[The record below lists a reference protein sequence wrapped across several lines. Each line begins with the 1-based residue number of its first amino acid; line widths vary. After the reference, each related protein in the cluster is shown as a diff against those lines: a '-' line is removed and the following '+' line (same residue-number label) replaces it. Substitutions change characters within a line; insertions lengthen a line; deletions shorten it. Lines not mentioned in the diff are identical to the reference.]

1 MIKDGK
7 RYLNLEDQVEW
18 NKNHIEAFLAG
29 IETVNIFGI
38 RVLAVVPTPED
49 IPLQETYSYG
59 DAYAV
64 GETPP
69 YHYYVYTRSG
79 LEAIEGTF
87 VDIGEFPG
95 KGADGATP
103 YIGSNGNWWIKESDT
118 GVSAR
123 GEQGYTPYIGA
134 NEHWYI
140 NGVDTGVS
148 ARGPAGIGL
157 RGPQGLRG
165 KAGGY
170 RLYGELSSISQL
182 PTPTKAIQDD
192 DGAYI
197 IAGDLWMVMGLT
209 SLEWYNLGKVG
220 GTGMRGEPG
229 VGIDSMTKLTTPY
242 GEGTVTYDT
251 TDGIHLSGQTRIDY
265 GDDFSK
271 QVDTDTALPI
281 KAGVGVSMDA
291 TEDGKHIEIKADET
305 WVNESIDSKVNPV
318 KTGKRDIVQPAE
330 KGKAAR
336 IYSVTPI
343 SDSYPEGAQ
352 GYLEAGTSNFTQ
364 YSVPQRAANGQ
375 LNLPDQLTYIPSNS
389 QAVSKK
395 YMDSSIAAK
404 TNGKLDAKAQPQYLL
419 GVPTIA
425 QNTLSIN
432 KYYGIQETR
441 TNTSTGQKEYSGGN
455 YIPLRGA
462 YGHVYDYYKGI
473 EYPLITS
480 REAEDLYGGGVTVKI
495 YNPYED
501 SYNAERFTEIYNNL
515 AEGKVCVVQDDA
527 GYLSEQGITASKSM
541 LIVGAVYGK
550 SFTAVSGGAEWMD
563 DNGTY
568 QTDDRSL
575 VIATWYLGPDGY
587 VYIASKSM
595 YSYDDFVT
603 RLSFDGR
610 FPADAT
616 NGDITIIR
624 WKEII
629 QNRDR
634 SIISFNKEIYYK
646 ADVGHQAGYVTY
658 THTGYENSKFIH
670 KAITI
675 NTNNWSWVLNTSE

>member
-29 IETVNIFGI
+29 METVNIFGI
-38 RVLAVVPTPED
+38 RVLAVVPSSED

-64 GETPP
+64 GENPP

-95 KGADGATP
+95 KGE
-103 YIGSNGNWWIKESDT
+103 K
-118 GVSAR
+118 
-123 GEQGYTPYIGA
+123 GEQGAPGKDGENGKTPYIGA
-134 NEHWYI
+134 NEHWWI
-140 NGVDTGVS
+140 GGVDTGVS

-157 RGPQGLRG
+157 RGPQGPRG
-165 KAGGY
+165 QAGGY

-197 IAGDLWMVMGLT
+197 ISGELWMVMGLT

-229 VGIDSMTKLTTPY
+229 VGIESMTKLTTPY
-242 GEGTVTYDT
+242 GEGKVTYDT
-251 TDGIHLSGQTRIDY
+251 TDGIHLTGQTRIDY

-271 QVDTDTALPI
+271 QVDADTALPI

-305 WVNESIDSKVNPV
+305 WVNEAIDSKVNPV
-318 KTGKRDIVQPAE
+318 KSNKRDIVQPGA

-336 IYSVTPI
+336 IYSVSPI

-352 GYLEAGTSNFTQ
+352 GYIEAGTSNFTQ

-375 LNLPDQLTYIPSNS
+375 LNLPNQLTYVPSNH
-389 QAVSKK
+389 QAISKI
-395 YMDSSIAAK
+395 YAD
-404 TNGKLDAKAQPQYLL
+404 TH
-419 GVPTIA
+419 
-425 QNTLSIN
+425 
-432 KYYGIQETR
+432 
-441 TNTSTGQKEYSGGN
+441 YSGGGDSVMLDTSA
-455 YIPLRGA
+455 IGFLGA
-462 YGHVYDYYKGI
+462 DKIDQAI
-473 EYPLITS
+473 E
-480 REAEDLYGGGVTVKI
+480 AFK
-495 YNPYED
+495 
-501 SYNAERFTEIYNNL
+501 A
-515 AEGKVCVVQDDA
+515 
-527 GYLSEQGITASKSM
+527 
-541 LIVGAVYGK
+541 GK
-550 SFTAVSGGAEWMD
+550 SVFVHYINSSASGDRPA
-563 DNGTY
+563 NGTY
-568 QTDDRSL
+568 GQMISYGQASVAEGDPIVDCITVRFSPIVKSL
-575 VIATWYLGPDGY
+575 RGGGY
-587 VYIASKSM
+587 IKDTAKS
-595 YSYDDFVT
+595 YSYTTFAGGYSGNHLVFSNDGEFT
-603 RLSFDGR
+603 RLSFDD
-610 FPADAT
+610 FPSSAT
-616 NGDITIIR
+616 SGTLTDLGVEQAIL
-624 WKEII
+624 K
-629 QNRDR
+629 RDR
-634 SIISFNKEIYYK
+634 SMIVFNKEIYYK
-646 ADVGHQAGYVTY
+646 ADIGHQEGYVTY

-675 NTNNWSWVLNTSE
+675 NTNNWSWELNTSE